1 MKGIQMTCDHSWK
14 NLEGQ
19 GDLDLGNYIREC
31 TGCGMVERYTYW
43 TKDDGTMRS
52 NRTILATP
60 RN

>member
-1 MKGIQMTCDHSWK
+1 MTCDHSWK

-43 TKDDGTMRS
+43 TNDDGTMRS

-60 RN
+60 RC